1 MEDLFV
7 AIADVWKAN
16 ASAEA
21 MLRIATSTA
30 WIPARRTAIAVFLAV
45 HRFCVRIKDL
55 AAIVDFEA
63 KQQYSLIK
71 RQQIPHF
78 FHQYLFE

>member
-30 WIPARRTAIAVFLAV
+30 WIPARRTVIAVFLAV